1 MHAHTSTFDNMAKI
15 TAYFSSSSSG
25 RDVESLSERSRIEGD
40 GDKRPTVEGAIDGDS
55 LPRSEG
61 DTQSYTTGKHVVGYK
76 PAWES
81 EFSWLVPCFSEGAV
95 YAAVLSY
102 AGENPVLHVC
112 PNAACM
118 HCACAEAYARW
129 CFHRILSDDKAAIL
143 STP

>member
-1 MHAHTSTFDNMAKI
+1 MRAHTLTFDNMAKI

-25 RDVESLSERSRIEGD
+25 RDIASLSKCSRIEGD
-40 GDKRPTVEGAIDGDS
+40 GDKRPAVEGAIDGDS

-61 DTQSYTTGKHVVGYK
+61 DAQSYTTGKHVVGYK

-102 AGENPVLHVC
+102 A
-112 PNAACM
+112 
-118 HCACAEAYARW
+118 
-129 CFHRILSDDKAAIL
+129 
-143 STP
+143 